1 MRPFGVNVVGH
12 ISANVGLGVVA
23 RNAIRLI
30 ASRGHPLAT
39 LDIDPGR
46 GRTGHE
52 NTYSDLAVR
61 SFDEL
66 PYGVTLV
73 ILSITAMPDLLVD
86 GRIVLRDD
94 VINAGY
100 FWWELPALTDLW
112 ASSLEEFD
120 VLVAGSQF
128 IQSTFE
134 RHVSGAPSIRALHAV
149 EQLSGARPDR
159 ARFGIPSDKTVFVCI
174 VEPTSDI
181 LRKNPYAA
189 IDAFC
194 RAFDGAGDSAHLVVK
209 VNNAQAAGGEA
220 TLAPLRAA
228 VGRLGSRITLLEA
241 FLSRAE
247 IIDLYASCDVFV
259 GLHRAEGLGLG
270 LMEAMA
276 LGKPVLATGWS
287 GNMSFMD
294 HANACLV
301 GYRLVPVSGSL
312 VPYSRAFLKQE
323 VRWAEPELDEAAAWM
338 RALAKDPKLREKIGR
353 RGADDIARYRSEAER
368 ATFIDELH
376 AMWEHAAIVPARRRA
391 RSGQTL
397 AKLRE
402 ARFDQQATPMQK
414 VRKRSWGLLDRH
426 LLWRF
431 RSR

>member
-1 MRPFGVNVVGH
+1 MRPFGFNVVGH
-12 ISANVGLGVVA
+12 VSANVGLGVVA

-30 ASRGHPLAT
+30 ISRGHPVAT

-52 NTYSDLAVR
+52 TEYSELAVR
-61 SFDEL
+61 AFDEL

-73 ILSITAMPDLLVD
+73 ILSITALPDVLVD
-86 GRIVLRDD
+86 GRIVLKDD

-112 ASSLEEFD
+112 IRSLEAFD

-128 IQSTFE
+128 IHSTFE
-134 RHVSGAPSIRALHAV
+134 RSVSGTPSVRAFHAVEDVSGAEPNRAK
-149 EQLSGARPDR
+149 
-159 ARFGIPSDKTVFVCI
+159 FGIPSDKAVFVCI
-174 VEPTSDI
+174 VEPTSDVV
-181 LRKNPYAA
+181 RKNPYAA
-189 IDAFC
+189 IEAFT
-194 RAFDGAGDSAHLVVK
+194 RAFDDGRDSAHLVVK
-209 VNNAQAAGGEA
+209 VNNAQAARGEA
-220 TLAPLRAA
+220 ALAPLREA
-228 VGRLGSRITLLEA
+228 VARLGPRVTLIDA
-241 FLSRAE
+241 FLSRRE

-270 LMEAMA
+270 LMEAMS

-294 HANACLV
+294 NANACLV
-301 GYRLVPVSGSL
+301 GYRLVPASGSL
-312 VPYSRAFLKQE
+312 APYSRAFLKQD
-323 VRWAEPELDEAAAWM
+323 VRWADPDLEAAAAWM
-338 RALAKDPKLREKIGR
+338 RALAKDPVLRERIGH
-353 RGADDIARYRSEAER
+353 RGAEDINRYRAEAER
-368 ATFIDELH
+368 AGFIDELH
-376 AMWEHAAIVPARRRA
+376 ALWEHAAILPVRNRV

-397 AKLRE
+397 AKLRQAQFE
-402 ARFDQQATPMQK
+402 QQATPMQI
-414 VRKRSWGLLDRH
+414 VRRRSWRLLDRH